1 MSVKMLNLYV
11 TKGTNK
17 SRLWYFLQDNCLGI
31 FQDISAGNDN
41 NKTKQKQGDYF
52 RWKET
57 KKRKCYE

>member
-11 TKGTNK
+11 TKVTNK
-17 SRLWYFLQDNCLGI
+17 SRLWYFLQDNCLEI

-41 NKTKQKQGDYF
+41 NKTKQKQG

-57 KKRKCYE
+57 KKRKCNE